1 MLHVRLLGPV
11 DAVGARGRIDLG
23 GAKPR
28 ALLAA
33 LALEPGRV
41 VSATRLV
48 DVVWSDDPPA
58 SARALVQTYVS
69 TLRRAFAEAGH
80 DGVIVT
86 RAPGYALRAEAV
98 SVDADRFA
106 RLLSRARGAAAA
118 EDFTEAAA
126 LLREARALWHGPAL
140 SGVADPPLAGEARRL
155 DEMRLSAAEQLYAA
169 ELARGRLDHV
179 AELTALVDAH
189 PANERLRGQLM
200 VTLHRLGRRADALAC
215 FRTGRDALVGELGI
229 EPGRELR
236 ELHRSI
242 LQPPDAPPAAALPGK
257 PDDGPLPGEP
267 ARPAGAA
274 SHRPP
279 AHLPPLLPDFTGRE
293 GELRLLAGGLA
304 STAPVHV
311 VAGPGGS
318 GKSVLAVHAAHQV
331 AAHFPDGQLYRE
343 LRGMTGSPAT
353 TGEVLGGFL
362 RALGV
367 PERRLPESDRARVE
381 LYRTLVAGRRLL
393 VVLDDAANEQQVRPL
408 LPAGSGC
415 AALVTARD
423 RLGGLAGARLTELG
437 ALVPD
442 ESMELL
448 TTIVGA
454 ARVRAEPDAAARI
467 LAACDHLPL
476 ALRIAGARLAMRS
489 RMPLA
494 TLAERLD
501 DERRRLDELCAGDLA
516 VRSTISLSFGTLS
529 GQARTALGRLGL
541 LGLPDFSAWVVGW
554 LLGLPDSGAQRV
566 LDSLVDAQLVEFTGV
581 DTTGTDRYR
590 LHDLIRLF
598 AREYAERT
606 EPAHVLRDTVEAP
619 LHGWLSLLRAVAA
632 TRPPAALI
640 WQPSATVTVADPPV
654 ERTRRVLAGVAD
666 WMEGEEP
673 GLAHTLERAAEL
685 GLDVL
690 VCEVLSAHTA
700 VELGDSRYRFGE
712 RITSLG
718 VAAAQ
723 RVGEPRT
730 KAAMHAELARLRYA
744 QDRFAEARAHYGEA
758 LSGFRMEHDVR
769 AQAAALAG
777 LGAACRE
784 PGHLAEALHFL
795 DQAGV
800 LVRALDSRRGI
811 GHVHRIRGS
820 VRLEQGDYEGARDDI
835 ALALSAYREA
845 GSSRGI
851 ALALRTEGLWHRARG
866 DYEAA
871 LGACAQAADV
881 FAALGDR
888 LMRSYAVRAHAKA
901 QFRLGAHQEAL
912 PRLECALGV
921 ATASGDRFGQ
931 AVALRSI
938 GQLHLARGRL
948 DQALSR
954 LDSAMVLW
962 EAMDVQVWR
971 ARTEYDLSL
980 VHAARGDATAAQACR
995 THAMGVFRERGARE
1009 FAEISGS
1016 AEAGAER
1023 LKHS

>member
-1 MLHVRLLGPV
+1 MLHVRLLGPI

-48 DVVWSDDPPA
+48 DVVWCDNPPA
-58 SARALVQTYVS
+58 SARALIQTYVS

-86 RAPGYALRAEAV
+86 RAPGYALRSEAV

-106 RLLSRARGAAAA
+106 RLLSRAGEAATA
-118 EDFTEAAA
+118 EDFAEAAA

-169 ELARGRLDHV
+169 ELAGGRLDHV

-189 PANERLRGQLM
+189 PVNERLRGQLM

-229 EPGRELR
+229 EPGPELR

-242 LQPPDAPPAAALPGK
+242 LQPPDGPP
-257 PDDGPLPGEP
+257 PGEP
-267 ARPAGAA
+267 DRTAGAA
-274 SHRPP
+274 NRQPP
-279 AHLPPLLPDFTGRE
+279 AHLPPPCRTSPAGKGNCVCWRRAWPPPLRSMSSPGRE
-293 GELRLLAGGLA
+293 AAVSPSSPCTPPTRWRPA
-304 STAPVHV
+304 SRRAAVQGTA
-311 VAGPGGS
+311 
-318 GKSVLAVHAAHQV
+318 
-331 AAHFPDGQLYRE
+331 
-343 LRGMTGSPAT
+343 GMTGSPAT

-367 PERRLPESDRARVE
+367 PERRLPESDQARVE

-393 VVLDDAANEQQVRPL
+393 IVLDDAANEQQVRPL

-454 ARVRAEPDAAARI
+454 DRVRAEPDAAARI

-529 GQARTALGRLGL
+529 EQARTALGRLGH

-554 LLGLPDSGAQRV
+554 LLELSDSGAQRV

-598 AREYAERT
+598 AREYAEKT
-606 EPAHVLRDTVEAP
+606 EPAHVLRNTVEAP
-619 LHGWLSLLRAVAA
+619 LHGWLALLRAVAA

-640 WQPSATVTVADPPV
+640 WQPSATVTVAKPPPSGPGASSPV
-654 ERTRRVLAGVAD
+654 SPTGWRRGARPRPHSNAPPNSDSTCWSARSSRRTPPSNWATAATGSGSGSPPRRRGRPTRRRAGHQGRHACRTRPPPLR
-666 WMEGEEP
+666 P
-673 GLAHTLERAAEL
+673 GPVRRGPRAL
-685 GLDVL
+685 RRG
-690 VCEVLSAHTA
+690 
-700 VELGDSRYRFGE
+700 
-712 RITSLG
+712 
-718 VAAAQ
+718 AQ
-723 RVGEPRT
+723 RLQDRARRAGPGRRTGRSGGRVPRT
-730 KAAMHAELARLRYA
+730 
-744 QDRFAEARAHYGEA
+744 G
-758 LSGFRMEHDVR
+758 
-769 AQAAALAG
+769 
-777 LGAACRE
+777 
-784 PGHLAEALHFL
+784 PP
-795 DQAGV
+795 
-800 LVRALDSRRGI
+800 RRGP
-811 GHVHRIRGS
+811 
-820 VRLEQGDYEGARDDI
+820 
-835 ALALSAYREA
+835 
-845 GSSRGI
+845 
-851 ALALRTEGLWHRARG
+851 
-866 DYEAA
+866 
-871 LGACAQAADV
+871 
-881 FAALGDR
+881 
-888 LMRSYAVRAHAKA
+888 
-901 QFRLGAHQEAL
+901 AL
-912 PRLECALGV
+912 PRPGQHPGASPRQPARHRSRPPHPRLGP
-921 ATASGDRFGQ
+921 AGTRG
-931 AVALRSI
+931 L
-938 GQLHLARGRL
+938 RGRQGRHRHSPVGL
-948 DQALSR
+948 PGGGQQPRHRAGPAHRRAVPPGTRR
-954 LDSAMVLW
+954 LRGGAGRMCAGSGPLR
-962 EAMDVQVWR
+962 R
-971 ARTEYDLSL
+971 AR
-980 VHAARGDATAAQACR
+980 
-995 THAMGVFRERGARE
+995 
-1009 FAEISGS
+1009 
-1016 AEAGAER
+1016 
-1023 LKHS
+1023 

>member
-1 MLHVRLLGPV
+1 MRLLGPV

-48 DVVWSDDPPA
+48 DVVWSDNPPA

-106 RLLSRARGAAAA
+106 RLLSRAGEAATA

-169 ELARGRLDHV
+169 ELAGGRLDHV

-189 PANERLRGQLM
+189 PVNERLRGQLM

-229 EPGRELR
+229 EPGPELR

-242 LQPPDAPPAAALPGK
+242 LQPPDAPPSDTPLPGK
-257 PDDGPLPGEP
+257 PDGGPLPGEP

-442 ESMELL
+442 ESMDVL

-529 GQARTALGRLGL
+529 GQARTALGRLGH
-541 LGLPDFSAWVVGW
+541 LGLPDFSSWVVGW
-554 LLGLPDSGAQRV
+554 LLGLPDSGAQRL

-619 LHGWLSLLRAVAA
+619 LHGWLALLRAVAA

-640 WQPSATVTVADPPV
+640 WQPSATVTVAEPPA

-820 VRLEQGDYEGARDDI
+820 VRLEQGDFEGARDDI

-871 LGACAQAADV
+871 LGVCAQAADV

-901 QFRLGAHQEAL
+901 QFRLGAHEEAL
-912 PRLECALGV
+912 PRLEWALGV

-938 GQLHLARGRL
+938 GQVHLARGRL

-954 LDSAMVLW
+954 LGSAMVLW

>member
-86 RAPGYALRAEAV
+86 RAPGYALRSEAV

-106 RLLSRARGAAAA
+106 RLLSRAGEAAAA

-126 LLREARALWHGPAL
+126 RLREARALWHGPAL

-189 PANERLRGQLM
+189 PVNERLRGQLM
-200 VTLHRLGRRADALAC
+200 ITLHRLGRRADALAC

-242 LQPPDAPPAAALPGK
+242 LQPLDAPPAAALPGK
-257 PDDGPLPGEP
+257 PDDGPQPGET

-274 SHRPP
+274 HHRPP
-279 AHLPPLLPDFTGRE
+279 AHLPPSLPDFTGRE

-367 PERRLPESDRARVE
+367 PERRLPESDQARVE

-393 VVLDDAANEQQVRPL
+393 IVLDDAANEQQVRPL

-454 ARVRAEPDAAARI
+454 DRVRAEPDAAARI

-529 GQARTALGRLGL
+529 EQARTALGRLGH

-554 LLGLPDSGAQRV
+554 LLDLSDSGAQRV

-598 AREYAERT
+598 AREYAEKT
-606 EPAHVLRDTVEAP
+606 EPAHVLRNTVEAP
-619 LHGWLSLLRAVAA
+619 LHGWLALLRAVAA

-640 WQPSATVTVADPPV
+640 WQPSATVTVAEPPA

-723 RVGEPRT
+723 RVGEQGT

-758 LSGFRMEHDVR
+758 LSGFRIEHDVR

-795 DQAGV
+795 DQAGI

-835 ALALSAYREA
+835 GMALSAYREA

-851 ALALRTEGLWHRARG
+851 ALALRTEGLYQRARG

-912 PRLECALGV
+912 PRLEWALGV
-921 ATASGDRFGQ
+921 ATSSGDRFGQ